1 MKIRNILT
9 LLTAALAGAT
19 LTLAVMAKDAASS
32 SPPPPPQ
39 LKIDTTPLAKN
50 IGGVVTSYAD
60 VLDTA
65 QKAVVSVYP
74 SKTVRYTLHPF
85 YRQLFGRNAP
95 EDREEK
101 QQTGIGSGVVV
112 SSDGYILT
120 NNHVIDGADELKV
133 AFADGREFT
142 AKLIGTDPKTEV
154 AVIKIDATD
163 LPAITLADSDKIR
176 VGDIAFAI
184 GNPLG
189 VGQTVT
195 QGIISATGRTVGI
208 LASEG
213 GYENFIQTDA
223 SINPGNSGGALVDAQ
238 GRLVGL
244 NTAIVT
250 PTRGN
255 IGLGFAVPANL
266 AAGIMRSLIET
277 GTVQRGYLGVA
288 GEELTDELATSLDLK
303 KGTRGVIVN
312 DLPADGPAGKA
323 GLRRNDIIT
332 AIDQKNI
339 TVWTDLR
346 LHISSLPPGTEVTL
360 KYLRDGKERTAKIKL
375 GSLDEAAGDELLPGV
390 RGEPLGDKDRSRRF
404 SQGDRGLT
412 GVIVIE
418 VADNSPYAGRIPE
431 GLVIVEINGKSV
443 TDTASAKA
451 ALRKGQN
458 QFLVYFRNNYQRLI
472 VSVK

>member
-1 MKIRNILT
+1 M
-9 LLTAALAGAT
+9 
-19 LTLAVMAKDAASS
+19 
-32 SPPPPPQ
+32 
-39 LKIDTTPLAKN
+39 DTTPLAKN

-339 TVWTDLR
+339 TAWTDLR

-390 RGEPLGDKDRSRRF
+390 RVEPLGDKDRSRRF

-451 ALRKGQN
+451 AIRKGQN